1 MDKHCDNLIKF
12 FNDAYDNY
20 KSKSRKHNIS
30 NCIKKIHSHKV
41 DEIKLGLPRKRSC
54 NINIDKDDKI
64 YIPLSFILSN
74 LNQKQFTDREENK
87 YAFNALMLILN
98 ILEDHE
104 IINSQGKP
112 KKLLSN
118 VKLNNE
124 LLNKT
129 QFGKYRIVIPKKEE
143 FIFTVTGLD
152 LATLKINKLYRI
164 NTNKLKRQK
173 NKISS
178 RRIKKSSKK

>member
-54 NINIDKDDKI
+54 NINIDKDNKI

-87 YAFNALMLILN
+87 YAFKALVLILN

-104 IINSQGKP
+104 LINSQGKS

-118 VKLNNE
+118 VKLRNE
-124 LLNKT
+124 FVNQI
-129 QFGKYRIVIPKKEE
+129 QFGKYKIVMPKKEE
-143 FIFTVTGLD
+143 FIFNVTGLD
-152 LATLKINKLYRI
+152 LATLKIKKLYRI
-164 NTNKLKRQK
+164 NTNKLKRKK

-178 RRIKKSSKK
+178 IRGKK